1 MADTLCFIPCSKSK
15 TKCPH
20 DSVKSPTLTGT
31 RIPESW
37 RLLQAGRKGMSAC
50 LENSFRP
57 CAALRQYDG
66 GLYNSDPEF
75 REVAEKH
82 LESGQL
88 DLYIISAGYGLVH
101 ALDPVRP
108 YEAEMKGKV
117 ATFWKDAGLVTVI
130 SELVRN
136 SGARKVFGFFA
147 GPSHWSGAHAK
158 YRYFFTEGVKEAL
171 AMGATVETAACFHR
185 EDGRGTNAIT
195 GALGRALLRG
205 IRAKFSLGFLDEYAT
220 GQPDG
225 NVVIRSETVR
235 NSVSGPGS

>member
-1 MADTLCFIPCSKSK
+1 MADTLCFIPCCKRKSRF
-15 TKCPH
+15 P
-20 DSVKSPTLTGT
+20 DDAVKSPTLNGK

-37 RLLQAGRKGMSAC
+37 PALQAGRKGMSAC
-50 LENSFRP
+50 LEKDVRP

-66 GLYNSDPEF
+66 GLYNSDLVF
-75 REVAEKH
+75 REAVEKH

-101 ALDPVRP
+101 ALDPVWP

-117 ATFWKDAGLVTVI
+117 ATFWRDAGLATVI

-136 SGARKVFGFFA
+136 SGSRKVFGFFA

-171 AMGATVETAACFHR
+171 AMGAMVETSACFHR

-195 GALGRALLRG
+195 GALGRALLRA
-205 IRAKFSLGFLDEYAT
+205 IRANFSMGFLDEYAI
-220 GQPDG
+220 GRLDG
-225 NVVIRSETVR
+225 NVVIRSETIR
-235 NSVSGPGS
+235 DSV